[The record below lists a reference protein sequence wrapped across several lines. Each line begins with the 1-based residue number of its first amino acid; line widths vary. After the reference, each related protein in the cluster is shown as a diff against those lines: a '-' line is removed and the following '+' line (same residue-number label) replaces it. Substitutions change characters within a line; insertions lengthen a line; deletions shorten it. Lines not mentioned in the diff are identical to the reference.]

1 MAPDEAVAQGRI
13 PTPDRGEAG
22 YQPLQDHA
30 GIKNTEKET
39 IGLKTNLGSKSRR

>member
-1 MAPDEAVAQGRI
+1 MAPDEDAASGRA

-30 GIKNTEKET
+30 GIENTEKET
-39 IGLKTNLGSKSRR
+39 ISLKTNLG